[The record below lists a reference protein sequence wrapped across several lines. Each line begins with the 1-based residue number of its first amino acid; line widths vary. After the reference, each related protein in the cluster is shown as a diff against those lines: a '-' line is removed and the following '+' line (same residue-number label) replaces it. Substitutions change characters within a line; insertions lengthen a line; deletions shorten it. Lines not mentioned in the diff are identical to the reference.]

1 MDFKVNRDNKVWI
14 ITVLTL
20 AVLASAVAVTFIYAD
35 NITRWIVTVIA
46 IAIVAAGALM
56 CPVKLRITST
66 GIVLFKLIGK
76 KRFPYCDMKNI
87 ALCDLQTAPN
97 IRIFGSGGF
106 MGYTGWFYNKQIG
119 RFYAF
124 IGSMYRTILITMN
137 NGNQYV
143 VSCLNPDKLVEISR
157 TNLRATKNR
166 LQK

>member
-20 AVLASAVAVTFIYAD
+20 AVLASAVALAFIYAYMV
-35 NITRWIVTVIA
+35 TRWIVTVIA

-97 IRIFGSGGF
+97 IRIFGSGDSWATRDGF
-106 MGYTGWFYNKQIG
+106 TTSK
-119 RFYAF
+119 
-124 IGSMYRTILITMN
+124 
-137 NGNQYV
+137 
-143 VSCLNPDKLVEISR
+143 
-157 TNLRATKNR
+157 
-166 LQK
+166 